1 MSNGVPTSS
10 TRLARR
16 VRRHIQQLQSNRT
29 SAKTVIGTWLWTYDP
44 PGQVKVRG
52 EEVIDGLDDWLTHE
66 ITENGLATDRTIEN
80 HHLRHKDIDIC
91 LTGHPTPDGG
101 MIGSITVLQLTR
113 PEISAPNWQK
123 RMNDWPVPAMALDQ
137 DDQLSS
143 ANKAFYAEFFADD
156 PGRIHRGMPVAQ
168 LFPDTDLGVL
178 NTTIGGQS
186 YHLLSLSH
194 RDGRVVVFSRHQQSY
209 INGHDGGENNNGGA
223 VAISRLGDEFYDRL
237 GHELRTPL
245 NAIIGFSQVME
256 DMVNNDPQLIEFIGD
271 IHDSGHRL
279 NVLLD
284 DMVTWLKMDRHEID
298 FKQQS
303 VQLGKALATSLR
315 KHRELVEDKSIRI
328 QWQYDGHIIDNP
340 DQISIDLPG
349 DEAMFQQLF
358 DKFIY
363 HALITAEQG
372 SDLLLTLDPP
382 AGGVVDV
389 SARWTMAED
398 QITWADLRLAIM
410 NQILDQNDGKLIDE
424 MGQSP
429 ARLTIRLR
437 NK

>member
-1 MSNGVPTSS
+1 MPDGAPTSS

-16 VRRHIQQLQSNRT
+16 VRRHIQHLQSSKS

-44 PGQVKVRG
+44 PDKVTIKG
-52 EEVIDGLDDWLTHE
+52 ERVIDGMDEWLTHE
-66 ITENGLATDRTIEN
+66 ITENGLNTDKRIEN

-91 LTGHPTPDGG
+91 LSGHPTSNGG

-113 PEISAPNWQK
+113 PDISAPNWQK

-137 DDQLSS
+137 DDQLLS
-143 ANKAFYAEFFADD
+143 ANKAFYAEFFTDD
-156 PGRIHRGMPVAQ
+156 PGRIHRGMPVGQ

-178 NTTIGGQS
+178 DTTIDDQA

-194 RDGRVVVFSRHQQSY
+194 RGGRVVVFSRHQKSV
-209 INGHDGGENNNGGA
+209 NGDGNA
-223 VAISRLGDEFYDRL
+223 VALSRMGDDFYDRL

-256 DMVNNDPQLIEFIGD
+256 DMVDNNPQLIEFIGD

-284 DMVTWLKMDRHEID
+284 DMVTWLKMDRQEID

-315 KHRELVEDKSIRI
+315 KYRELSDDKSITI
-328 QWQYDGHIIDNP
+328 QWNFDGEQIDAA
-340 DQISIDLPG
+340 DQLLIDLPG
-349 DEAMFQQLF
+349 DEVMFQQLF
-358 DKFIY
+358 NKFI
-363 HALITAEQG
+363 HHVLITSEVGQEIA
-372 SDLLLTLDPP
+372 LTINQV
-382 AGGVVDV
+382 AGYVDIIAV
-389 SARWTMAED
+389 WTMAED

-410 NQILDQNDGKLIDE
+410 NQILDQNDGRLVDE
-424 MGQSP
+424 TGQTP

-437 NK
+437 GK